1 MRLQRNIEKSW
12 KIYYSCKRAMQRK
25 IKMQSIQK
33 YNLHI
38 KKNHYI
44 FGGVFLSEI
53 LGISRCRGLIC
64 VTKKTLRLT

>member
-44 FGGVFLSEI
+44 FGGGGFTKSNLCNLS
-53 LGISRCRGLIC
+53 
-64 VTKKTLRLT
+64 KKTCYFDKKKNR

>member
-44 FGGVFLSEI
+44 FGGYFSLRFWGSLVVEVFLFLKE
-53 LGISRCRGLIC
+53 CHRG
-64 VTKKTLRLT
+64 

>member
-44 FGGVFLSEI
+44 FGGGYFS
-53 LGISRCRGLIC
+53 
-64 VTKKTLRLT
+64 LRFWGSLVVEVLFALQKRHLD

>member
-33 YNLHI
+33 YNLVSAEQTE
-38 KKNHYI
+38 N
-44 FGGVFLSEI
+44 
-53 LGISRCRGLIC
+53 
-64 VTKKTLRLT
+64 T